1 MYWCCWPI
9 MDSRANNDI
18 LRMNNNKTTINK
30 SLTMKKLAFFLV
42 MLAAV
47 AVGQAQTTGTG
58 VVLQTASPYEFT
70 PDDSG
75 FDNNL

>member
-1 MYWCCWPI
+1 

-47 AVGQAQTTGTG
+47 VVGQAQTTGTG

-70 PDDSG
+70 PTTVDST
-75 FDNNL
+75 FMNSN